1 MDGAEEGGR
10 LPGIQ
15 FTGRARNVF
24 EGSNHSI
31 QLSATVTNLVSVW
44 EEFKEQQDYLSSSAR
59 H

>member
-1 MDGAEEGGR
+1 MDGAEKGGR
-10 LPGIQ
+10 LQGIQ

-44 EEFKEQQDYLSSSAR
+44 EEFEEQQDFLSSSAR